1 MPAALGGTTASILAH
16 FLGMPNQSG
25 GVIFSAT
32 TNAVGLVEEVISI
45 TEWSFGVLVNRD
57 GNCLDM
63 LVAPALPHRMGKL
76 GLWSVPKPRN
86 VGNIFRF
93 IRLQAA
99 LATPARIG
107 VITYKGLL
115 EKIADLL
122 PANVVARH
130 FGALAGMND
139 MQDVAGLIV
148 IGRPAPKWSDVE
160 ATASVFA
167 GRPISSGE
175 GHFFDRHPGGILLA
189 DDTVIATPV
198 DRHPEPIGG
207 GSLWGNYFRRLVDC
221 APTGPPSR
229 VGWMFCVT
237 CHCRSRFMG
246 LRGGET

>member
-1 MPAALGGTTASILAH
+1 
-16 FLGMPNQSG
+16 MPNQSG

-175 GHFFDRHPGGILLA
+175 GHFSIDIRAVACLLMTLSLRPRWTAIPNRLVADHCGGTTSGGWSIAPPQARRALLA
-189 DDTVIATPV
+189 GCFV
-198 DRHPEPIGG
+198 
-207 GSLWGNYFRRLVDC
+207 
-221 APTGPPSR
+221 
-229 VGWMFCVT
+229 
-237 CHCRSRFMG
+237 
-246 LRGGET
+246 